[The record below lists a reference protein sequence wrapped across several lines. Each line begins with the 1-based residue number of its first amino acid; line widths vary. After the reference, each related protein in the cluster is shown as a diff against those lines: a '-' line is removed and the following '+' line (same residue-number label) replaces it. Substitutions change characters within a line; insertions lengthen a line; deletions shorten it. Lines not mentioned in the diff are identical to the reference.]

1 MNLLVL
7 GGCGYLG
14 SMLVPSLLEDGHK
27 VTVVD
32 AMLYADNT
40 LATSCINPRF
50 TMHRGDV
57 RDPEALKP
65 FVKKADA
72 IIPLAALVGA
82 PLCDRNPIDAEL
94 VNLRAP
100 LALFGML
107 SPQQLVIM
115 PTTESVYGSSEK
127 ICTED
132 TKSAPLSTYGKHK
145 VIVEDALMQRRNS
158 VSLRLATV
166 FGMSP
171 RMRLDLLV
179 NDFTWRAM
187 KDRAFVVFEGHYR
200 RTCLH
205 IRDALEAFRHA
216 LYTASMVNGIYN
228 VGSINMTKIELCEAI
243 RKQVPYFTYMEVEAE
258 IWKDAD
264 QRDYVVSDAKI
275 RTTGFTPRVTLEDG
289 IAELLRGYATLRNA
303 RHSNMA

>member
-1 MNLLVL
+1 MKIVIT
-7 GGCGYLG
+7 GGAGYIG
-14 SMLVPSLLEDGHK
+14 SMLVPALLADGHS
-27 VTVVD
+27 VTVLD
-32 AMLYADNT
+32 FMLYADNT
-40 LATSCINPRF
+40 LAPCCINPRF
-50 TMHRGDV
+50 KQARADV
-57 RDPEALKP
+57 REPEQIRPYLKS
-65 FVKKADA
+65 ADV

-107 SPQQLVIM
+107 SDQQLVIM

-132 TKSAPLSTYGKHK
+132 TKSAPLSIYGKHK
-145 VIVEDALMQRRNS
+145 VIVEDALMQRGNS
-158 VSLRLATV
+158 ISLRLATV

-205 IRDALEAFRHA
+205 IRDAVRAFQQA
-216 LYTASMVNGIYN
+216 LTNPNMLANIYN

-243 RKQVPYFTYMEVEAE
+243 KKQVPYFTYMEAE
-258 IWKDAD
+258 IWKDQD
-264 QRDYVVSDAKI
+264 QRDYVVSDKKI
-275 RTTGFTPRVTLEDG
+275 RATGFEPTVTLEDG
-289 IAELLRGYATLRNA
+289 IAELLRGYTML
-303 RHSNMA
+303 SNSKHTNMP